1 MLKLRVG
8 GPRVLGGAR
17 RTFALVASQYNP
29 EYVQALVDHT
39 AVELMRV
46 VPSARLILHQVPGA
60 FEIPIVVQELAAR
73 ADNEIDV
80 IIALGVIFQGETG
93 HAELLSRTVTDALQQ
108 IALSHRLPVIHQVL
122 SCKDEE
128 QARVRCVDPTYNR
141 GTEAARAAV
150 SMSNLL
156 AQLRE

>member
-29 EYVQALVDHT
+29 EYVQALVDH
-39 AVELMRV
+39 AAIELMRV
-46 VPSARLILHQVPGA
+46 VPNARLILHQVPGA

-73 ADNEIDV
+73 AENEIDV
-80 IIALGVIFQGETG
+80 IIALGVIIHGETD
-93 HAELLSRTVTDALQQ
+93 HAGLLARTVTDALQQ
-108 IALSHRLPVIHQVL
+108 IALTHRLPVIHQVI

-128 QARVRCVDPTYNR
+128 QAKVRCIDPTYNR